1 MNKSHTTILRQ
12 QFTVFP
18 GIEYIRE
25 IFEDQQDGRQCA
37 YILRICHGADVRLD
51 TVMNPDG
58 QFALQT
64 PSASAKACRKENET
78 LLGVINA
85 DFFNMTN
92 GTPWGVVV
100 MDGAII
106 KEEMPD
112 NTHFFGMYRDGS
124 FVIGDEKTFVESK
137 RALKMAVGGR
147 DILLDGEEIP
157 APVIMPKPERHPRT
171 GVGICENGDL
181 LLVVLEGRNP
191 GVAEGMQ
198 LERFGAYFKS
208 LGARK
213 ALNLD
218 GGGSSLM
225 ALRMLGQQ
233 EIAAVNTPSDGFERV
248 CANGIAV
255 YAQHKGDGL
264 CHSAHITPQQEYVAP
279 GTHLH
284 LSAYGLDNLLGVCD
298 LPENAVFSVP
308 EDSGCTVSP
317 EGVFHAA
324 KRDCDVTVSVSV
336 GEKLLGTA
344 ALHVRTPDA
353 LQTPVSSIY
362 TEGEIHDLGVSAT
375 LRGRSVLTNSTS
387 YHCHALGDI
396 GWFDE
401 KGLFHARNE
410 ACEGDVLVCV
420 PNNGPST
427 TMHVRVGRLPQQLDI
442 APEDIKTTGCTVC
455 TVQPLDFSPRC
466 GRQVYQVEKWQAEAQ
481 LQFVTPVHKQPRAMG
496 MWVHSLAGEMPDF
509 ALTVYDGV
517 KALQTTDFIRGE
529 PSDPVWTYTEAL
541 VPDNTAQSRSLNM
554 IISMRGEQSE
564 KLALDNF
571 RLVYDYVN
579 DDMQLPEIRR
589 VSIKKYA
596 KSGENERIKITAYFG
611 MGDMLPCYAP
621 LDYKRLRILIDDTE
635 YTGMPG
641 HYGVNKGAASLL
653 LHNVFVSKGVH
664 RVRVCA
670 QACGGKQV
678 WEDIT
683 FDTEQLEEI

>member
-18 GIEYIRE
+18 GIEYIKE
-25 IFEDQQDGRQCA
+25 VFEDQQDGRQCA
-37 YILRICHGADVRLD
+37 YVMRICSGADVRLD

-64 PSASAKACRKENET
+64 PSDSAKACRRENET
-78 LLGVINA
+78 LIGVINA

-100 MDGAII
+100 MDGSII
-106 KEEMPD
+106 KEEMQV
-112 NTHFFGMYRDGS
+112 NTHFFGMYWDGS
-124 FVIGDEKTFVESK
+124 FVIGDEKTFAESK
-137 RALKMAVGGR
+137 QTLKMAVGGR

-198 LERFGAYFKS
+198 LERFGAYFKT

-225 ALRMLGQQ
+225 ALRMLGRQ

-255 YAQHKGDGL
+255 YAQRRGDGV
-264 CHSAHITPQQEYVAP
+264 CHSACITPQQEYVAP
-279 GTHLH
+279 GTRLH
-284 LSAYGLDNLLGVCD
+284 LSAYGLDDLLGACD
-298 LPENAVFSVP
+298 LPENTVFSVP
-308 EDSGCTVSP
+308 EDSGCTVSA
-317 EGVFHAA
+317 EGIFRAA
-324 KRDCDVTVSVSV
+324 ERDCDVTVSVTA

-353 LQTPVSSIY
+353 LQVPASPIY

-375 LRGRSVLTNSTS
+375 CMGRSVLTNSTS
-387 YHCHALGDI
+387 YHYHALGEI

-401 KGLFHARNE
+401 AGLFHARNE
-410 ACEGDVLVCV
+410 ACEGDVLVCTA
-420 PNNGPST
+420 NNGPST
-427 TMHVRVGRLPQQLDI
+427 TVHARVGRLPQQLDI
-442 APEDIKTTGCTVC
+442 APEDIKVTGCTVC
-455 TVQPLDFSPRC
+455 AVQPLDFSSRR
-466 GRQVYQVEKWQAEAQ
+466 GRQVYQVEMRQAEAE
-481 LQFVTPVHKQPRAMG
+481 LQFETPVYKKPRAMG
-496 MWVHSLAGEMPDF
+496 MWVHGMTGQLPDCF
-509 ALTVYDGV
+509 LTVHDGMTE
-517 KALQTTDFIRGE
+517 LQTTAFVRGE
-529 PSDPVWTYTEAL
+529 PSDPVWTYMEAI
-541 VPDNTAQSRSLNM
+541 VPGSTAQSRSLNM
-554 IISMRGEQSE
+554 IISMRGEQNE

-571 RLVYDYVN
+571 RMVYDYVN
-579 DDMQLPEIRR
+579 DDMQLPEVRR
-589 VSIKKYA
+589 VSIKKYGRV
-596 KSGENERIKITAYFG
+596 GESERIKITAYFG

-621 LDYKRLRILIDDTE
+621 LDYKRLRIVIDDTE

-641 HYGVNKGAASLL
+641 HYGVNKGAASLM
-653 LHNVFVSKGVH
+653 LHNVHVTRGVH
-664 RVRVCA
+664 CVRVCA

-678 WEDIT
+678 WKNIT